1 LFLSILRVFR
11 DNLTGRQK
19 PVPMPNLEEI
29 MKYLCLGY
37 MDEKK
42 WEQMSESEKNAL
54 FDVCFPYDEELQA
67 KGHFLSG
74 EGLESS
80 SATVSIRI
88 KNGKVSV
95 TDGPFI
101 ETKEQLGGFAI
112 IEAKDLNEAIALWSK
127 HPALSPG
134 ATGFEI
140 RPIFD
145 MTALRE
151 ASNQRRKAA
160 PKRRAI

>member
-1 LFLSILRVFR
+1 
-11 DNLTGRQK
+11 
-19 PVPMPNLEEI
+19 
-29 MKYLCLGY
+29 MKYLCFGY
-37 MDEKK
+37 KDEK

-54 FDVCFPYDEELQA
+54 FDVCFAYDDELRA

-74 EGLESS
+74 EALEDA
-80 SATVSIRI
+80 SAAVTVRI

-101 ETKEQLGGFAI
+101 ETKEQLGGVGI

-127 HPALSPG
+127 HPALGVS
-134 ATGFEI
+134 AVGFEI

-145 MTALRE
+145 MTALAD
-151 ASNQRRKAA
+151 ASKQRRKAA
-160 PKRRAI
+160 GKS

>member
-1 LFLSILRVFR
+1 LGKTSFWA
-11 DNLTGRQK
+11 N
-19 PVPMPNLEEI
+19 PEEI

-42 WEQMSESEKNAL
+42 WEQMSESEKNAI
-54 FDVCFPYDEELQA
+54 FDACFPYDDELRA

-80 SATVSIRI
+80 SATVSIRM

-95 TDGPFI
+95 TDGPYI
-101 ETKEQLGGFAI
+101 ETKEQLGGVAI
-112 IEAKDLNEAIALWSK
+112 IEAKDLNQAIALWSK
-127 HPALSPG
+127 HPALGVG

-145 MTALRE
+145 MTPLRE
-151 ASNQRRKAA
+151 ASKQRRKATG
-160 PKRRAI
+160 KR

>member
-1 LFLSILRVFR
+1 
-11 DNLTGRQK
+11 
-19 PVPMPNLEEI
+19 

-37 MDEKK
+37 MDERK

-54 FDVCFPYDEELQA
+54 FDVCFAYDDELRA

-74 EGLESS
+74 EGLENS
-80 SATVSIRI
+80 SATVSIRM

-95 TDGPFI
+95 TDGPYI
-101 ETKEQLGGFAI
+101 ETKEQLGGVGI
-112 IEAKDLNEAIALWSK
+112 IEAKDLNEAIALWSR
-127 HPALSPG
+127 HPALGTG

-145 MTALRE
+145 MTALME
-151 ASNQRRKAA
+151 ASKQRRKAA
-160 PKRRAI
+160 GKS

>member
-1 LFLSILRVFR
+1 
-11 DNLTGRQK
+11 
-19 PVPMPNLEEI
+19 

-42 WEQMSESEKNAL
+42 WEQMSESEKDAL
-54 FDVCFPYDEELQA
+54 FDACFPYDDELRA

-74 EGLESS
+74 EALEGSS
-80 SATVSIRI
+80 STVSIRM

-101 ETKEQLGGFAI
+101 ETKELLGGIAI

-127 HPALSPG
+127 HPALGTG

-145 MTALRE
+145 MTAIME
-151 ASNQRRKAA
+151 ASRLRRKVVA
-160 PKRRAI
+160 K

>member
-1 LFLSILRVFR
+1 LRVSR
-11 DNLTGRQK
+11 DYLTGSEK
-19 PVPMPNLEEI
+19 PTQMPNAEEI
-29 MKYLCLGY
+29 MKYMCLGY

-42 WEQMSESEKNAL
+42 WEQMSESEKNTIYDA
-54 FDVCFPYDEELQA
+54 CFPYDDELRA
-67 KGHFLSG
+67 KGHFLTG

-101 ETKEQLGGFAI
+101 ETKEQLGGVAI
-112 IEAKDLNEAIALWSK
+112 MEAKDLNEAIALFSK
-127 HPALSPG
+127 HPALGVG

-140 RPIFD
+140 RPIVD
-145 MTALRE
+145 MTAVRD
-151 ASNQRRKAA
+151 ASRQRRKAVG
-160 PKRRAI
+160 KS